1 LRSFRRF
8 SVGVIC
14 STGWSGL
21 VHCPSRSRGASPHR
35 SSQRS
40 ASCTRCTLC
49 TRICS
54 QLQSFL
60 SRRISTSPRYDSEV
74 ANASALLERAAGV
87 PDYSSPESLSWMV
100 PNPRP
105 AGFGM
110 ASDIWSA
117 GVIMYMMLCGFL
129 PFRADSPAALLRLA
143 SSGRLD
149 FPKALDGVGGVASSE
164 TVWARVSPAAKAM
177 AQQLLQV
184 DPSARP
190 TAEAALNHPWVLGEY
205 NSRAVRASVAALRGR
220 SQDWKHLQPD
230 ADPGFAA
237 GTDSTSSKP
246 APPRQIRQSRSAEW
260 DQSALSLPASARS
273 DLSAASQPPLG
284 SVLGGGQGAEVTKE
298 EGGFGQLGMWL
309 RSKLFPRRQLRVLL
323 LGLDAAGKS
332 TLLARLRLGDDAPEC
347 SVPTIGHDVECFE
360 HGETLYTLYD
370 VGGQRRLRGQW
381 ERYFGSGEAFCAPND
396 RVSGVVFVIDAA
408 DHARLAEAKE
418 ELHRLIA
425 EPRLQGIP
433 LLILA
438 NKLDLPAA
446 MPVEDLASTLAV
458 RPSDL
463 PDGARC
469 EVRGACT
476 LRGEGVIGALEWIQR
491 AASEHAC

>member
-1 LRSFRRF
+1 M
-8 SVGVIC
+8 
-14 STGWSGL
+14 
-21 VHCPSRSRGASPHR
+21 
-35 SSQRS
+35 
-40 ASCTRCTLC
+40 
-49 TRICS
+49 
-54 QLQSFL
+54 
-60 SRRISTSPRYDSEV
+60 
-74 ANASALLERAAGV
+74 GV

-143 SSGRLD
+143 SSGRLN
-149 FPKALDGVGGVASSE
+149 FPKALDGVDGDVSSE
-164 TVWARVSPAAKAM
+164 TAWARVSPAAKAM

-205 NSRAVRASVAALRGR
+205 NSRVVRASVAALRGR

-260 DQSALSLPASARS
+260 DQSALSLPASVRS

-347 SVPTIGHDVECFE
+347 SVPTIGH
-360 HGETLYTLYD
+360 
-370 VGGQRRLRGQW
+370 
-381 ERYFGSGEAFCAPND
+381 
-396 RVSGVVFVIDAA
+396 VSRHSPPV
-408 DHARLAEAKE
+408 
-418 ELHRLIA
+418 
-425 EPRLQGIP
+425 PSPP
-433 LLILA
+433 LPTFH
-438 NKLDLPAA
+438 PAA
-446 MPVEDLASTLAV
+446 AP
-458 RPSDL
+458 PSS
-463 PDGARC
+463 G
-469 EVRGACT
+469 
-476 LRGEGVIGALEWIQR
+476 
-491 AASEHAC
+491 